1 MALTTQSVLARI
13 TEIHKDKP
21 MHGHPLWK
29 GMVDGTWTLDQARYI
44 CQQHGGIPLHNQHY
58 HGNLYVICPDPAWR
72 EMIAE
77 VAYEESTGR
86 MFSDGVSHHR
96 LYLNFAKG
104 LGLKPEQMY
113 DPQYCAGVAAFQAWF
128 AYICTKSFLE
138 GVSAHM
144 LAGEA
149 AIPGLYG
156 RIAKTLQEKFG
167 LDDVAVAY
175 WVIHDHA
182 DGEHSDVGRKL
193 LDQFATTEDDR
204 KLVLKTVELMLDIQ
218 HLMYDDIYR
227 HALEIGKRKAA

>member
-1 MALTTQSVLARI
+1 MALTTQNVLTRI
-13 TEIHKDKP
+13 NEIHKEKP
-21 MHGHPLWK
+21 MYGHPLWT
-29 GMVDGTWTLDQARYI
+29 GMVEGTWNREQARYI
-44 CQQHGGIPLHNQHY
+44 CQQHGGIPLHNHNY
-58 HGNLYVICPDPAWR
+58 HGNLYVSCPDPAWR

-86 MFSDGVSHHR
+86 LFSDGVSHHT
-96 LYLNFAKG
+96 LYLNYAAG
-104 LGLKPEQMY
+104 LGLSPDEMY
-113 DPQYCAGVAAFQAWF
+113 DPPYCAGVAAFQAWF
-128 AYICTKSFLE
+128 TFICQQTFLE

-156 RIAKTLQEKFG
+156 KIAKTLQNNFG

-175 WVIHDHA
+175 WVIHDTA
-182 DGEHSDVGRKL
+182 DAEHSDVGFKL

-204 KLVLKTVELMLDIQ
+204 KLVLKTVQLMIDIQ

-227 HALEIGKRKAA
+227 HTLELGEQVAA